1 MENLLIAENIRSFHP
16 EAGPVSLTLASGDR
30 CYLQGSERDCNTLF
44 EMLTGLKKPDEGT
57 VTILGQDIY
66 ALESQERAA
75 FRRDHIGAVPRGSGF
90 LPELTL
96 LEQVRLPMVLAGL
109 SREEISGR
117 IRKNSFRYLPI
128 HGLFNPAKRC
138 SQRTLALAG
147 VLRARVMAPPI
158 LILNAAFDHLNGKD
172 AELIW
177 QEMQAVL
184 EENIA
189 FLYLSSA
196 PAPRDIIWS
205 QTMQLSGR

>member
-1 MENLLIAENIRSFHP
+1 MENILIAENLRSFHP
-16 EAGPVSLTLASGDR
+16 EAGPISLTLAPGDR
-30 CYLQGSERDCNTLF
+30 CYLQCSEKACNTMF
-44 EMLTGLKKPDEGT
+44 EMLTGLKKPDEGSVT
-57 VTILGQDIY
+57 VLGQDIY
-66 ALESQERAA
+66 ALESQKRAA

-109 SREEISGR
+109 SQDEIRTR
-117 IRKNSFRYLPI
+117 IRKNAFGYLPL
-128 HGLFNPAKRC
+128 HDLYNPAKRC

-172 AELIW
+172 AELVW
-177 QEMQAVL
+177 LEMQAVL

-196 PAPRDIIWS
+196 PAPGDILWS
-205 QTMQLSGR
+205 HTMQLSGR

>member
-16 EAGPVSLTLASGDR
+16 EAGPGSLTLAPGDR
-30 CYLQGSERDCNTLF
+30 RYLQGSEKACNTMF
-44 EMLTGLKKPDEGT
+44 EMLTGLKKPDEGSVT
-57 VTILGQDIY
+57 VLGQDIY
-66 ALESQERAA
+66 ALESQKRAA

-109 SREEISGR
+109 SQDEIRTR
-117 IRKNSFRYLPI
+117 IRKYAFGYLPL
-128 HGLFNPAKRC
+128 HDLYNPAKRC

-172 AELIW
+172 AELVWLEI
-177 QEMQAVL
+177 QAVW
-184 EENIA
+184 E
-189 FLYLSSA
+189 
-196 PAPRDIIWS
+196 
-205 QTMQLSGR
+205 

>member
-1 MENLLIAENIRSFHP
+1 MEKVLIAENIRSFHP
-16 EAGPVSLTLASGDR
+16 EAGPFSLTLVPGQR
-30 CYLQGSERDCNTLF
+30 CYLQGSEKACNTMF

-75 FRRDHIGAVPRGSGF
+75 FRRDRIGAVPRRSGF
-90 LPELTL
+90 LPELTV
-96 LEQVRLPMVLAGL
+96 LEQIKLPMALAGF
-109 SREEISGR
+109 SREEITAR
-117 IRKNSFRYLPI
+117 IRKNSFHYLPL
-128 HGLFNPAKRC
+128 HDLYNPAARC

-147 VLRARVMAPPI
+147 VLRARVMASPI
-158 LILNAAFDHLNGKD
+158 LILNAAFDDLNQKD
-172 AELIW
+172 AELVW
-177 QEMQAVL
+177 QEMRAVL

-196 PAPRDIIWS
+196 PAPGDILWS

>member
-1 MENLLIAENIRSFHP
+1 MEKILIAGNIRSYHP
-16 EAGPVSLTLASGDR
+16 EAGPVSLTLAPGDR
-30 CYLQGSERDCNTLF
+30 CYLQGGEKTCNTMF

-66 ALESQERAA
+66 NMESQERAA
-75 FRRDHIGAVPRGSGF
+75 FRRDRIGAVPRGSGF
-90 LPELTL
+90 LPEMTL

-109 SREEISGR
+109 SQDEIRTR
-117 IRKNSFRYLPI
+117 IRKNAFGYLPL
-128 HGLFNPAKRC
+128 HDLFNPAKRC

-172 AELIW
+172 AELVW

-184 EENIA
+184 AENRA

-196 PAPRDIIWS
+196 PAPRDILWS
-205 QTMQLSGR
+205 ETMQLPGR

>member
-16 EAGPVSLTLASGDR
+16 EAGPGSLTLAPGDR
-30 CYLQGSERDCNTLF
+30 RYLQGSEKACNTMF
-44 EMLTGLKKPDEGT
+44 EMLTGLKKPDEGSVT
-57 VTILGQDIY
+57 VLGQDIY
-66 ALESQERAA
+66 ALESQKRAA

-109 SREEISGR
+109 SQDEIRTR
-117 IRKNSFRYLPI
+117 IRKYAFGYLPL
-128 HGLFNPAKRC
+128 HDLYNPAKRC

-172 AELIW
+172 AELVWLEI
-177 QEMQAVL
+177 QAVL
-184 EENIA
+184 EKNIA

-196 PAPRDIIWS
+196 PAPSGILWS
-205 QTMQLSGR
+205 ETMQLSGR